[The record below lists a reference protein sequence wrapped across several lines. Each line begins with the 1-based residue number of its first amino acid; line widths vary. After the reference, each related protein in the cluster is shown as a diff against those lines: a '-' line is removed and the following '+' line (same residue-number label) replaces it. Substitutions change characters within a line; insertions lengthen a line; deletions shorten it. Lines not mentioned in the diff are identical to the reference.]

1 MEKLLADTRIGLRTN
16 SLPLQAFWNSFA
28 VYAPCSLLSAASGKS
43 IFDITKNKELREQL
57 QTLLKEIVSITP
69 RVLPPFDADELLK
82 RIFNIPSS
90 YNFRSPNKYAC
101 TKPEI
106 SISSVRSFRKPLFKT
121 NALFR

>member
-43 IFDITKNKELREQL
+43 IFDITKNKELRKQL

-69 RVLPPFDADELLK
+69 RVLPLMP
-82 RIFNIPSS
+82 
-90 YNFRSPNKYAC
+90 
-101 TKPEI
+101 
-106 SISSVRSFRKPLFKT
+106 T
-121 NALFR
+121 NC